1 MNTYFRILLGEPKNR
16 VLHLHQSTLNRLK
29 TFAIA
34 IHIPIALWAT
44 TGYVIAAR
52 IFEFE
57 QKPALLVSG
66 FCACLVY
73 LIERL
78 VLSSPK
84 NAGVTAMRGLLGL
97 VMAIIGAS
105 MVDLVIFE
113 REVVLSLQRDAEL
126 ELRADI
132 DARLDAKEATIR
144 ALRADSDTA
153 RQAANCEANGTCGS
167 GVRSVGPIYRELL
180 AQADSLRDEYRQAE
194 NEFAQ
199 MEREG
204 TAAIERLREQGVDTS
219 KAGLLSRIEALH
231 RYTLENRTALAAWA
245 VFFLLILLLELMVVF
260 VKMSSCET
268 VDDLINQVRETVA
281 AHKAL
286 AYKQA
291 VTSPLAGAEELLS
304 SQGY

>member
-84 NAGVTAMRGLLGL
+84 NAGVTAMVGDGHHRC
-97 VMAIIGAS
+97 
-105 MVDLVIFE
+105 
-113 REVVLSLQRDAEL
+113 
-126 ELRADI
+126 I
-132 DARLDAKEATIR
+132 D
-144 ALRADSDTA
+144 
-153 RQAANCEANGTCGS
+153 G
-167 GVRSVGPIYRELL
+167 
-180 AQADSLRDEYRQAE
+180 
-194 NEFAQ
+194 
-199 MEREG
+199 
-204 TAAIERLREQGVDTS
+204 
-219 KAGLLSRIEALH
+219 
-231 RYTLENRTALAAWA
+231 
-245 VFFLLILLLELMVVF
+245 
-260 VKMSSCET
+260 
-268 VDDLINQVRETVA
+268 
-281 AHKAL
+281 
-286 AYKQA
+286 
-291 VTSPLAGAEELLS
+291 
-304 SQGY
+304 